1 MMPLE
6 FSSQRP
12 IDCLLINPTT
22 ITWVLV
28 AGLRIKVEWTRSD
41 RRWQE
46 LPSID
51 RRILLGAL
59 LLSLLFHF
67 FSWISSGWVQ
77 DKYPQQQV
85 SEVKIRSLTK
95 DEKKLLEKFKR
106 STVDPTKIVET
117 KLAPTAPPIDPT
129 SLGEQDH
136 ATLKETKLAKKILN
150 QTKAQNAATTA
161 GENQKIPTVALAQ
174 PPSIPKV
181 LPQTFTGPG
190 TMSIGTRKIQP
201 RNAYEKLF
209 PDRSSDVFTKPNGGY
224 LENID
229 ADVAEGDRIDM
240 NTSSFKFISY
250 FTGLRKQIELVWVYP
265 SDAAQRGLQGVV
277 QLEMVVEKN
286 GRVSKIRVIESSGYV
301 SLDDSMVET
310 IRLAS
315 PFAPL
320 PKAWDKERLVIT
332 GSFHYILSYASH

>member
-1 MMPLE
+1 M
-6 FSSQRP
+6 
-12 IDCLLINPTT
+12 
-22 ITWVLV
+22 
-28 AGLRIKVEWTRSD
+28 AGLRIKVEWTDSNRK
-41 RRWQE
+41 WHE
-46 LPSID
+46 LPSLD

-59 LLSLLFHF
+59 LLSLFFHF
-67 FSWISSGWVQ
+67 FSWISSGWVH
-77 DKYPQQQV
+77 DNYPQQNISQ
-85 SEVKIRSLTK
+85 VKIHSLTK
-95 DEKKLLEKFKR
+95 DEKKLLEKLKR
-106 STVDPTKIVET
+106 SIVDPTNIVET
-117 KLAPTAPPIDPT
+117 KLATTAPPIAPT

-150 QTKAQNAATTA
+150 QTKAQDAATTA
-161 GENQKIPTVALAQ
+161 GENQKTSALAQ
-174 PPSIPKV
+174 AQPANIPKSIP
-181 LPQTFTGPG
+181 LTFTGPG
-190 TMSIGTRKIQP
+190 TMSIGTRKNNT
-201 RNAYEKLF
+201 RNVYEKLI
-209 PDRSSDVFTKPNGGY
+209 PDRSTDVFSKPNGGY

-250 FTGLRKQIELVWVYP
+250 FTGLRKQIELVWIYP

-277 QLEMVVEKN
+277 QLEMVIEKN
-286 GRVSKIRVIESSGYV
+286 GRVSKIRIIESSGYV

-320 PKAWDKERLVIT
+320 PKAWGKERLVIT